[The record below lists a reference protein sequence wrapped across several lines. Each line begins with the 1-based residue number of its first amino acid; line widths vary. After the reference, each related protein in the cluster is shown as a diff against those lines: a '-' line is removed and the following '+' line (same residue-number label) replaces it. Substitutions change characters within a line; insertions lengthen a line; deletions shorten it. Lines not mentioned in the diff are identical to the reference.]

1 MLTHPCLRILKWF
14 EFLICIPAFP
24 FVILSIFQLQAGSLS
39 PRYDIKG
46 VWCRLQHVTFCRR
59 LQSTPSQTMVPVLA
73 QIFRLFLFPGM
84 NEEWLVQRSH
94 LSLIRQNSVH
104 PSERELV
111 ITGLQ
116 GTITEYCFRE
126 QLTPSCFV
134 FARWETSKA
143 MVWRPAEDELQLG
156 VKSVLS
162 NSCIYLFIS
171 SFFNFFFFFGVSTSE
186 QTVKP
191 DQMREMC
198 QSESIKNRNSFLNT

>member
-1 MLTHPCLRILKWF
+1 MNPSVS
-14 EFLICIPAFP
+14 P
-24 FVILSIFQLQAGSLS
+24 FVILSIFQLQDGLLS

-46 VWCRLQHVTFCRR
+46 VWCWLQRVTFCRR
-59 LQSTPSQTMVPVLA
+59 LQSTPSQPIMPVLA
-73 QIFRLFLFPGM
+73 QIFRHFLYPCM

-162 NSCIYLFIS
+162 NSCIYLFIQ
-171 SFFNFFFFFGVSTSE
+171 SFCVCACVSTSE
-186 QTVKP
+186 QRVKP
-191 DQMREMC
+191 DKMREIC
-198 QSESIKNRNSFLNT
+198 HS